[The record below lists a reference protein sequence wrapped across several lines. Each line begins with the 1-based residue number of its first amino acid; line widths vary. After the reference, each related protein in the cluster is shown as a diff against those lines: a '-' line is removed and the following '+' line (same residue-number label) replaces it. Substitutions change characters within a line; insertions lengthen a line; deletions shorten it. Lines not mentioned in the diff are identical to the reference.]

1 MPASSAVMDV
11 RRQGRVDGLSFVFKA
26 VLGQIHLAVGMSLK
40 VGLTE
45 LGVFL

>member
-11 RRQGRVDGLSFVFKA
+11 CRQGRIDGLSFVFKTL
-26 VLGQIHLAVGMSLK
+26 LGQIHLAVGMSLK